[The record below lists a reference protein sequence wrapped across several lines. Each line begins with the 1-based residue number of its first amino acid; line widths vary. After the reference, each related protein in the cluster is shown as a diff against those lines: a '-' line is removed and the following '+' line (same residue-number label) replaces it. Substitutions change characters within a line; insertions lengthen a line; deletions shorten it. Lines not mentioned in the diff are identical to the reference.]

1 MEQYSHVR
9 PDTDTDT
16 FIQIY
21 ILPGDMK
28 PACCE
33 YSWLE
38 ILEPGICKAKMN
50 EEKWAEYW
58 SLVAP
63 CHCPIWR
70 GVGTTETIAG
80 ALDPGGCMSSHG
92 AGHWTPGHGQYFQF
106 SWK

>member
-38 ILEPGICKAKMN
+38 ILEPGICKGMMN
-50 EEKWAEYW
+50 EENGLNIGTLLH
-58 SLVAP
+58 LVIAP
-63 CHCPIWR
+63 CG
-70 GVGTTETIAG
+70 GVWG
-80 ALDPGGCMSSHG
+80 PVR
-92 AGHWTPGHGQYFQF
+92 P
-106 SWK
+106 